1 MSRAVTVSHI
11 IYDFCID
18 FGAAPRTHR
27 PHLTA
32 VRAGATPATATRSPR
47 RAGLLGQLTY
57 AQ

>member
-18 FGAAPRTHR
+18 FGAVPRTRR

-32 VRAGATPATATRSPR
+32 VRARATPAARSPR
-47 RAGLLGQLTY
+47 RAALLGQLTY